1 MNTHKNHFKIPYTK
15 TAAALLS
22 ALLAACAV
30 GPDYQKPEAPQIVG
44 NSDSAMNV
52 AATDG
57 VYDAANPQLQFW
69 TLFDDRELSAL
80 VDRSLGAN
88 HDLRIALANLNEARA
103 LRREARFDYLPTIT
117 AQGGYTRSL
126 QASAQAPGYD
136 RDQRE
141 NGVYNGSFD
150 AYWELDLFGRVRR
163 ANESVKAGEE
173 ALAANLHDAQI
184 SVAAEVARNYFELRG
199 AQERL
204 DVARR
209 NAANQLET
217 VRYAEARFDAG
228 GGTEFDVSRAR
239 AQLSTTLAAIPV
251 IETTVENTIHR
262 LSVLSG
268 QVPTALQSELRP
280 AAALPELPRVTSI
293 GRPEDLLRRRADVRS
308 VERRLAASTADI
320 GVATADLFPRVTFT
334 GEVGFAV
341 KDTDQ
346 IGHSV
351 GETWG
356 YGPGISWAA
365 LDLGRVK
372 ARIDQTKARRDG
384 SLALYE
390 QTVLR
395 ALEETENTLVAYG
408 RSREQLDHLRDSVT
422 ASDRAA
428 ELARIRFDG
437 GASSFLDVL
446 DAERSQLEAQD
457 RLVQARTGSATGL
470 IALYKAL
477 GGGWNEAPVKSLNDQ
492 PVAVSAPQQQQRLA
506 LSAANAPKKARA
518 LASWS
523 SFNTTYLPQS
533 AAP

>member
-1 MNTHKNHFKIPYTK
+1 MNINKNSLLIPFKK
-15 TAAALLS
+15 TAPALLA

-30 GPDYQKPEAPQIVG
+30 GPNYREPAAPPAAPAAET
-44 NSDSAMNV
+44 AMNP

-57 VYDAANPQLQFW
+57 VYDAADPQLAFW

-80 VDRSLGAN
+80 VERALGAN

-103 LRREARFDYLPTIT
+103 LRRETRFDYLPTIT

-126 QASAQAPGYD
+126 VSEAQQPGYS

-141 NGVYNGSFD
+141 NGIYSGSFD
-150 AYWELDLFGRVRR
+150 AAWELDLFGRVRR
-163 ANESVKAGEE
+163 ANESAKAGEE
-173 ALAANLHDAQI
+173 SLAASLHDAQI

-204 DVARR
+204 AVARR
-209 NAANQLET
+209 NAANQTET
-217 VRYAEARFDAG
+217 TRYAEARFDAG
-228 GGTEFDVSRAR
+228 SGTEFDVSRAR
-239 AQLSTTLAAIPV
+239 AQLSSTLAAIPV

-262 LSVLSG
+262 LSVLTG
-268 QVPTALQSELRP
+268 RVPTALQAELRP
-280 AAALPELPRVTSI
+280 ATALPELPRVTHI
-293 GRPEDLLRRRADVRS
+293 GKPEDLLRRRADVRA

-341 KDTDQ
+341 KDMDQ
-346 IGHSV
+346 AGHSV

-365 LDLGRVK
+365 LDIGRVN
-372 ARIDQTKARRDG
+372 ARIAQSKARRDG

-428 ELARIRFDG
+428 ELARARFEG
-437 GASSFLDVL
+437 GASDFLDVL
-446 DAERSQLEAQD
+446 DAERSQLAAQD
-457 RLVQARTGSATGL
+457 QLVQARTGSATGL

-477 GGGWNEAPVKSLNDQ
+477 GGGWGDAPAA
-492 PVAVSAPQQQQRLA
+492 VAAAGSSGAEPLRASAP
-506 LSAANAPKKARA
+506 KA
-518 LASWS
+518 LASRS
-523 SFNTTYLPQS
+523 AFNTTYLPRS